1 MLMKS
6 WRPENPG
13 GIANGTDTMGHIR
26 PHVKNRT
33 EK

>member
-1 MLMKS
+1 MKS

-13 GIANGTDTMGHIR
+13 GIGNGTDSMGHIR